1 MQLRRWLAEL
11 NGPPAPTRGSSSVL
25 GAPPAS
31 PAPMRASS
39 SSSGR
44 RRSSQRATRHE
55 PIRAQTPTG
64 QRPRR
69 GSDASVGSNTNSV
82 ASVASNNGG
91 TGRRS
96 ARREPGGARP
106 RRSSN
111 HSLDANESAA
121 WNQTQKA
128 KGAFPAVPI
137 LATPPRQH
145 PQGSDLM
152 NHVPLQIR
160 VLTRLVGGGGGGR
173 SVANGPSIEEMRQE
187 YRRNWSSMTAKER
200 SRVAEELSRAEAAQA
215 MARRGSGNMA
225 GRMYHPGGYADR
237 RSVSPR
243 STTAA
248 RGGERSERRRSSSGQ
263 RSASQQPRRP
273 RSGSVS
279 SAFSSASNR
288 SVSASRSRRRSASA
302 ERGRRGGLF
311 EPRWRAQS
319 PRAANRPAAFGT
331 SERRRDHWRG
341 RGQVD
346 QAKIDTMPT
355 APRVAYVPTEK
366 MRLAEMDFDKRDWQT
381 ALRKGRDRRG
391 PVEFLSGERTRH
403 TSETPPRGVGSF
415 PRSQSVDRAG
425 SGGAPGSSRRRRY
438 ASGARGTSRPGSRRE
453 EQQVRVHYRPLPAL
467 PCYPSFS

>member
-1 MQLRRWLAEL
+1 
-11 NGPPAPTRGSSSVL
+11 
-25 GAPPAS
+25 
-31 PAPMRASS
+31 
-39 SSSGR
+39 
-44 RRSSQRATRHE
+44 
-55 PIRAQTPTG
+55 
-64 QRPRR
+64 
-69 GSDASVGSNTNSV
+69 
-82 ASVASNNGG
+82 
-91 TGRRS
+91 
-96 ARREPGGARP
+96 
-106 RRSSN
+106 
-111 HSLDANESAA
+111 
-121 WNQTQKA
+121 
-128 KGAFPAVPI
+128 
-137 LATPPRQH
+137 
-145 PQGSDLM
+145 
-152 NHVPLQIR
+152 
-160 VLTRLVGGGGGGR
+160 
-173 SVANGPSIEEMRQE
+173 
-187 YRRNWSSMTAKER
+187 
-200 SRVAEELSRAEAAQA
+200 
-215 MARRGSGNMA
+215 MA

-243 STTAA
+243 STTA

-279 SAFSSASNR
+279 SFSSASNR

-415 PRSQSVDRAG
+415 RSQSVDRAG